1 VFFPRKDIPLF
12 EGRYDVF
19 LEKPCLKRQGCR
31 LEVFDQEKDLHVW
44 EKKKD
49 GVKEMPLEEFCKELV
64 FSAIYNYHKNRRRIK
79 VEKDKKVTP
88 FGTGAKV
95 DCPKEFEE
103 FGVHP

>member
-1 VFFPRKDIPLF
+1 
-12 EGRYDVF
+12 
-19 LEKPCLKRQGCR
+19 
-31 LEVFDQEKDLHVW
+31 
-44 EKKKD
+44 
-49 GVKEMPLEEFCKELV
+49 MPLEEFCKELV

-103 FGVHP
+103 FKAKHAVTAEFTKSSKD